1 MGTTCFLFFCFCSK
15 EYKRNKRTYFDSLE
29 NFLYVQEKV
38 CHTVFGRQSFILKNL
53 MFTHVCNTISYE
65 FPVEIQNKN

>member
-1 MGTTCFLFFCFCSK
+1 MLFIFLFLFK
-15 EYKRNKRTYFDSLE
+15 RIYKRNKRTYFDSLE